1 MLPSIRYNR
10 GKARNEGIQT
20 MAELSHNL
28 GLLTGVNEQ
37 DKLSFVAEIIGSI
50 EEAGYVVTE
59 VDDTKPWGAYIRIAN
74 DQADRFVE
82 EFFPG
87 LSPDEARL
95 GIQDAELTPKIL
107 VVSPQQRLSWQ
118 FHERRAERWT
128 FLTEGGY
135 FKSIDDEQ
143 GELQL
148 AKPGETVQFSEGERH
163 RLAGIP
169 HSYVIVAEI
178 WQHSNPQHL
187 SEEADIIRL
196 ADDYAR

>member
-1 MLPSIRYNR
+1 
-10 GKARNEGIQT
+10 
-20 MAELSHNL
+20 MAALSHNL
-28 GLLTGVNEQ
+28 GLLTGVTEQ
-37 DKLSFVAEIIGSI
+37 DKLSFVADIIGAI
-50 EEAGYVVTE
+50 EEAGYNVTE

-74 DQADRFVE
+74 EQADRFIE
-82 EFFPG
+82 EFFSG

-95 GIQDAELTPKIL
+95 GIENAELTPKIL

-135 FKSIDDEQ
+135 FRSKSDDQ
-143 GELQL
+143 GELQI
-148 AKPGETVQFSEGERH
+148 AKPGETVQFAKSERH
-163 RLAGIP
+163 RLVGIP
-169 HSYVIVAEI
+169 HSYAIVAEI
-178 WQHSNPQHL
+178 WQHSNPEHL